1 VRRPVCRLSDLGL
14 WFGMAKTANEV
25 RIEEHFILAFAPT
38 ETISDRGWTEHE
50 RNQIIE
56 TRWWTIEELRRTSE
70 TIYSVG
76 IADLL
81 DPLLSGNY
89 PAEIIKLPPI

>member
-1 VRRPVCRLSDLGL
+1 
-14 WFGMAKTANEV
+14 MAKTANEV
-25 RIEEHFILAFAPT
+25 GTGKSPLRSTSFFFAPT

-56 TRWWTIEELRRTSE
+56 TRWWTIEELRRTTE
-70 TIYSVG
+70 TIYPVG